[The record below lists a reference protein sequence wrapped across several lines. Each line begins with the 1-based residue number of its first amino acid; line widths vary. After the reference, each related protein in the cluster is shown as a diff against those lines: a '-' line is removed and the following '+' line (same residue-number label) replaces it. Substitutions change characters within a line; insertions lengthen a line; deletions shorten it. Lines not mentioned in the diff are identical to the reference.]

1 MKTLV
6 NNKKDHEYISIGY
19 KWRRKGAFGT
29 LDDRRGTKPTDGPV
43 GGAATAL
50 LGSASGSGAV
60 PSAAPTTLFTGS
72 GSGETS
78 FVKMTGSQ
86 DRYQT

>member
-1 MKTLV
+1 M
-6 NNKKDHEYISIGY
+6 NIGY
-19 KWRRKGAFGT
+19 KSMRIGPFGP
-29 LDDRRGTKPTDGPV
+29 LDDRRGTKPTEVPAGDAG
-43 GGAATAL
+43 TEL

-60 PSAAPTTLFTGS
+60 PSASTTSLVTGS

-86 DRYQT
+86 DQYQT